1 MISFFP
7 RSDFA
12 AAEIEPMGVFQFSP
26 SSRNLTVSEDAQRIR
41 VHVQRLFG
49 FHSDLITVSYS
60 TTAGSAKPLEDFEPV
75 QNGQVSFRRF
85 QAEADFEITI
95 INDQLPETEETFY
108 INLTSVEN
116 RELSKGDVNWRP
128 RLNLD
133 HSVAVVTILDNDDL
147 AQVGVSVPTTAVMVA
162 LDSAVPASEASPTTH
177 PTTSRVPSVPHTTEM
192 SATGIEPAGVP
203 ATPDKLVATPAALPE
218 KLDLAPGT
226 VPAAVYG
233 TLSLGPP
240 VVHVAEETKN
250 SSSSTAEI
258 LIQRTGGFTGNVSV
272 TAKTFGGRCVQK
284 EPNVWPFQDV
294 YGVANLTWAVEEED
308 FEEQALTLTFLDGE
322 REHKISVQ
330 ILDDEEP
337 EGQEFFYVY
346 LTDPRGGAQ
355 IVRGKDSSGFS
366 DVAVIIITGKGSIG
380 RRTWS
385 AVFVRRAVCLNFNL
399 RHLTHAE

>member
-26 SSRNLTVSEDAQRIR
+26 SSRNFSVSEDAQRIR

-49 FHSDLITVSYS
+49 FHSDLVTVSFS
-60 TTAGSAKPLEDFEPV
+60 TTAGSAEPLEDFVPI

-85 QAEADFEITI
+85 QAEAEFEITI
-95 INDQLPETEETFY
+95 INDQLPEIEENFY

-147 AQVGVSVPTTAVMVA
+147 AEVGVPVPTTAMMVA
-162 LDSAVPASEASPTTH
+162 LDSTLPASEASSTTH
-177 PTTSRVPSVPHTTEM
+177 PSTNRVPSIPHTTEM
-192 SATGIEPAGVP
+192 SATGVETAGVP
-203 ATPDKLVATPAALPE
+203 ATPDKLVATPAALSE
-218 KLDLAPGT
+218 KPDLAPGT

-233 TLSLGPP
+233 ILSLGPP

-250 SSSSTAEI
+250 GTLSTAEI

-284 EPNVWPFQDV
+284 EPNVRPFQDV
-294 YGVANLTWAVEEED
+294 YGVANLTWAIEEED

-322 REHKISVQ
+322 REHKILVQ

-355 IVRGKDSSGFS
+355 IVRGKDNSGFS

-380 RRTWS
+380 RRT
-385 AVFVRRAVCLNFNL
+385 
-399 RHLTHAE
+399 

>member
-1 MISFFP
+1 
-7 RSDFA
+7 
-12 AAEIEPMGVFQFSP
+12 MGVFQFSP

-41 VHVQRLFG
+41 IHVQRLFG

-75 QNGQVSFRRF
+75 QNGQVSFQRF

-95 INDQLPETEETFY
+95 INDQRPEIEETFY

-116 RELSKGDVNWRP
+116 RGLRKGDANWRP

-133 HSVAVVTILDNDDL
+133 HSVAVVTILDSDDL
-147 AQVGVSVPTTAVMVA
+147 AEVGVSVPTTAVMVA
-162 LDSAVPASEASPTTH
+162 PDSTLPATEASPTTH
-177 PTTSRVPSVPHTTEM
+177 PSTSRMPPIPHTTEM
-192 SATGIEPAGVP
+192 SPTGTETAGVP
-203 ATPDKLVATPAALPE
+203 APATPDELVTTHAALSE
-218 KLDLAPGT
+218 TSDLAPGT

-233 TLSLGPP
+233 ILSLGPP
-240 VVHVAEETKN
+240 VVYVAEERKN
-250 SSSSTAEI
+250 STLSTAEI

-308 FEEQALTLTFLDGE
+308 FEEQALTFTFLDGE

-337 EGQEFFYVY
+337 EGQEFFYVF

-366 DVAVIIITGKGSIG
+366 AIAVIIITGNGRIG
-380 RRTWS
+380 RRTYS

-399 RHLTHAE
+399 RHLTHA

>member
-1 MISFFP
+1 
-7 RSDFA
+7 
-12 AAEIEPMGVFQFSP
+12 MGVFQFSP

-41 VHVQRLFG
+41 IHVQRLFG

-60 TTAGSAKPLEDFEPV
+60 TTAGSAKLLEDFEPV
-75 QNGQVSFRRF
+75 QNGRVSFQRF

-95 INDQLPETEETFY
+95 TDDQLPEIEETFY

-116 RELSKGDVNWRP
+116 RGPRKGVANWRP

-147 AQVGVSVPTTAVMVA
+147 AGVGVSVPTTAVMVA
-162 LDSAVPASEASPTTH
+162 LDSTLPAAEVSPTTH
-177 PTTSRVPSVPHTTEM
+177 PSTSRVTAIPHTTEM
-192 SATGIEPAGVP
+192 SATGTETAGVP
-203 ATPDKLVATPAALPE
+203 ATPEKLVATPAALSE
-218 KLDLAPGT
+218 KPDLAPGI
-226 VPAAVYG
+226 VPDGVYG
-233 TLSLGPP
+233 MLSLGPP
-240 VVHVAEETKN
+240 VIYVAEERKN
-250 SSSSTAEI
+250 STLSTAEI

-337 EGQEFFYVY
+337 EGQEFFYVF

-366 DVAVIIITGKGSIG
+366 SVAVIIITGNGGIG
-380 RRTWS
+380 RRT
-385 AVFVRRAVCLNFNL
+385 
-399 RHLTHAE
+399 